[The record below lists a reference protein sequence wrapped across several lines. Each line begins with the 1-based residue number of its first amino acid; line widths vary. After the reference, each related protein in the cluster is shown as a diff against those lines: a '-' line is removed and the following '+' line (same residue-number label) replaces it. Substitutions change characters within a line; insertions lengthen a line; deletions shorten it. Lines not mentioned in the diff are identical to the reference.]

1 MEPLHIT
8 EFASPRFFNKL
19 NQSNE
24 AQTSATEDSGT
35 TATATTATTFEH
47 AQLPHSHTQQQSHL
61 SAFSLPYR
69 HNRPGRRRRSNDTER
84 SGDGPKR
91 RNVQT
96 EKEQFDKTNR
106 KQSFTSSISLGIFKI
121 PKSNSSPS
129 ELGIRHGIDASP
141 FFTHEEEEAVV
152 AQKEYVHL
160 IARY

>member
-8 EFASPRFFNKL
+8 EFASPRFFDKL

-24 AQTSATEDSGT
+24 AQTSAAEDSWT
-35 TATATTATTFEH
+35 TATATTTTTFEH
-47 AQLPHSHTQQQSHL
+47 AQLPHSHSQQSHL

-96 EKEQFDKTNR
+96 EKEHFDKANR

-121 PKSNSSPS
+121 PKSNSTPS
-129 ELGIRHGIDASP
+129 ELGPRHGIDPSP
-141 FFTHEEEEAVV
+141 FFTHEEEEVV
-152 AQKEYVHL
+152 VVQKEYVHL

>member
-8 EFASPRFFNKL
+8 EFASPRFFDKL

-24 AQTSATEDSGT
+24 AQTPAAEDAGTTT
-35 TATATTATTFEH
+35 TATTTTTFEH
-47 AQLPHSHTQQQSHL
+47 AQLPHSHSQQIHL

-96 EKEQFDKTNR
+96 GKEQFDKGNR

-121 PKSNSSPS
+121 PKSNSTPS
-129 ELGIRHGIDASP
+129 ELGPKPGIDASP
-141 FFTHEEEEAVV
+141 FFTHEEEVLIV
-152 AQKEYVHL
+152 QKEYVHL
-160 IARY
+160 IPRY

>member
-8 EFASPRFFNKL
+8 EFASPRFFDKL

-24 AQTSATEDSGT
+24 AQTAAAEDSGT
-35 TATATTATTFEH
+35 TASATTTTFEH
-47 AQLPHSHTQQQSHL
+47 AQLPHSHSQQSHL
-61 SAFSLPYR
+61 GAFSLPYR

-96 EKEQFDKTNR
+96 GKELLDKANR

-121 PKSNSSPS
+121 PKSNLSPS
-129 ELGIRHGIDASP
+129 DLGPKHGIDASP
-141 FFTHEEEEAVV
+141 FFTHEEEPVV
-152 AQKEYVHL
+152 VQKECVPL
-160 IARY
+160 ISQY

>member
-24 AQTSATEDSGT
+24 APTSAAEDSGT
-35 TATATTATTFEH
+35 TATPTTTFEH
-47 AQLPHSHTQQQSHL
+47 AQLPHSHSQQSHL

-96 EKEQFDKTNR
+96 EKEQFDKANR